1 MVKVKRCVFIID
13 SSVDYFKFSVLMVLS
28 TKCGK
33 TCEKKIPIAQIDV
46 IRLPPVVHPK
56 VQNPKTLHL
65 LSEMEKRE
73 KKLIITFQKVEA
85 VTASLFWLENDLKD
99 YQNSC

>member
-1 MVKVKRCVFIID
+1 
-13 SSVDYFKFSVLMVLS
+13 MVLS